1 MTIYSVFVKGI
12 SSVGLEA
19 LCRADGG
26 VRETENTIML
36 SQVCNCD

>member
-1 MTIYSVFVKGI
+1 MSRSLMTITYSDLFVKGT

-26 VRETENTIML
+26 VG
-36 SQVCNCD
+36 VK